1 MLLEMPGVQP
11 NNEPTEKDVAEAF
24 EALQNNPRDD
34 EFLDAP
40 PDNFIMLTDDRFD
53 WAFMQTILVRGGFQV
68 DYRDSET
75 RKLFRSEKP
84 LSKEAA
90 VAVFQSYLRGT
101 GYYLTA
107 CVWRDITGEMGS
119 WPKSFSDWVLALLF
133 RRY

>member
-1 MLLEMPGVQP
+1 MRLEMPGMAP
-11 NNEPTEKDVAEAF
+11 KSEPTEKDVAEAF
-24 EALQNNPRDD
+24 EALQKNPRDD
-34 EFLDAP
+34 EFFYAP
-40 PDNFIMLTDDRFD
+40 PNNFIMLTDDRFD

-68 DYRDSET
+68 DYRDGET
-75 RKLFRSEKP
+75 RKYFRSEKP

-107 CVWRDITGEMGS
+107 CPWRDISGETRF
-119 WPKSFSDWVLALLF
+119 WPKSFSDWILALLF